1 MSHRTHSAAVSSS
14 AKANSR
20 APAKDSKGK
29 QMKPK
34 TLPCQYCSKLFRRVE
49 HLERHIRVHTKEKPF
64 NCLVPGCDKC
74 FGRKDLLSRHEKLV
88 HQNVPPKLL
97 SKSRKTSRAVNASAK
112 EKERSPTQF
121 QESFQQQQHFQSQ
134 GSSSVETETPPVNQ
148 SIQPALNGS
157 SISPLDN
164 RLPPVN
170 FPAYSRGS
178 IHLPPPPF
186 TMANHVTVPTLASNS
201 VISNDANLQML
212 SDMASSA
219 PLLPVGEQQPELL
232 PGLENITPGLHVSFA
247 NRARDDDPFSA
258 ASFPP
263 AIPSMQMPLEFNLLD
278 EIHLSSAYLAPVF
291 DTSDPITWARV
302 MGSKANSAFPS
313 RVGSP
318 QPEGHDRHPQP
329 QLLSTIDEQHRIPL
343 LRHLTPNDYD
353 AVKAKVLDF
362 NSVLPSDFIFPSRH
376 TLIRYLHGYVLG
388 INDNLPILH
397 LPTLHTTLMAPEL
410 LLAVAAVGAQYRFEP
425 HRSYSLWY
433 AAKAVA
439 MEQISRRRS
448 SEVKA
453 LLPTSSNYT
462 VNSALPSPKVG
473 VRQLFSS
480 SGQER
485 PGILDGNRETLT
497 PNTPDARLETI
508 QAILLLFAVG
518 LWNAKAV
525 LNESTSLQSTL
536 AMLLRE
542 DGLGPD
548 PEIEGD
554 CTWETWVRREKAIRT
569 KIIAFCYF
577 NLSSI
582 AYDDPPNILFSEL
595 FLSLPQSG
603 KIWRAESEWSWQQAR
618 RTEPKV
624 DMTLQDAFAYILG
637 KGTTGEILQVTTLGL
652 YILAHALM
660 QQIWLLKQSAI
671 RGSSKFDASRSLKLD
686 DVDEITSA
694 IRTWEVAFN
703 QRQRVRAAENG
714 TYNFEDSNHPATQI
728 AHNATALVR
737 LAGIKLYTDSH
748 SGKALATRDPTALA
762 KALSNF
768 QVHSRTFQPLARNER
783 MNRAVFHAL
792 HSLTLLIKTG
802 VSFVSQSSTSE
813 WSIQHLLCNF
823 ESATLLARWLTTI
836 GMTSSQKMPT
846 KDESILVEMIRQVVG
861 ETDYAGPIDPSLSSD
876 DTVRKLAVP
885 IDPLDQPTVRRL
897 AQTVLQIWSRT
908 FRGPHIFEV
917 VNVMAD
923 ALDMYATCL
932 ENPNSLFQQMAAPML
947 RPVDLVS

>member
-1 MSHRTHSAAVSSS
+1 M
-14 AKANSR
+14 
-20 APAKDSKGK
+20 D
-29 QMKPK
+29 
-34 TLPCQYCSKLFRRVE
+34 
-49 HLERHIRVHTKEKPF
+49 IR
-64 NCLVPGCDKC
+64 
-74 FGRKDLLSRHEKLV
+74 DLLSRHEKLV

-97 SKSRKTSRAVNASAK
+97 SKSRKTSRASNAASK
-112 EKERSPTQF
+112 DKERSPTQYH
-121 QESFQQQQHFQSQ
+121 ESFHQQQQPQSQQQQQQQQQTPQQQPQSQSQQQQQQFQAQ
-134 GSSSVETETPPVNQ
+134 GSSSVDADTPPVNNQ
-148 SIQPALNGS
+148 PIQPPLNGS
-157 SISPLDN
+157 SINLDN

-170 FPAYSRGS
+170 FSGYSRGS

-186 TMANHVTVPTLASNS
+186 TMANHVSVPTLASNS

-212 SDMASSA
+212 SDMAASSA
-219 PLLPVGEQQPELL
+219 PLLPVGEQQSELL
-232 PGLENITPGLHVSFA
+232 PGLDNITPGLHVSFA

-263 AIPSMQMPLEFNLLD
+263 AVPSMQMPLEFNLLD

-291 DTSDPITWARV
+291 DTTDPITWARV

-318 QPEGHDRHPQP
+318 QPDGHDRHPQP

-353 AVKAKVLDF
+353 SVKAKVQDF

-397 LPTLHTTLMAPEL
+397 LPTLHITLMAPEL

-462 VNSALPSPKVG
+462 VNSALPSPKMG
-473 VRQLFSS
+473 VRHMFSS
-480 SGQER
+480 SNQDR
-485 PGILDGNRETLT
+485 PGLMDGHRETFT

-548 PEIEGD
+548 PEIESD
-554 CTWETWVRREKAIRT
+554 CNWETWVRREKAIRT

-603 KIWRAESEWSWQQAR
+603 KIWRAENEWSWQQAR
-618 RTEPKV
+618 RTEPRV

-748 SGKALATRDPTALA
+748 SGKALATRDPNALA

-768 QVHSRTFQPLARNER
+768 QVQSRSFQPLARNER

-802 VSFVSQSSTSE
+802 VSFVSQSSNSE

-861 ETDYAGPIDPSLSSD
+861 ETDHAGPIDPSLSTD
-876 DTVRKLAVP
+876 DTIRKLAAP

-908 FRGPHIFEV
+908 FRAPHIFEV

-923 ALDMYATCL
+923 ALDAYAACL
-932 ENPNSLFQQMAAPML
+932 ENPSSLFQQMPAPML
-947 RPVDLVS
+947 RPMDLIS